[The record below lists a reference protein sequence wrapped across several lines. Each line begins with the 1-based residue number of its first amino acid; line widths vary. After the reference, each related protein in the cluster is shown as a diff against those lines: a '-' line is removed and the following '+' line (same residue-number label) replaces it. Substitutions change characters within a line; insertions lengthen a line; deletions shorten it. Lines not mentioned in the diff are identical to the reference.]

1 MHASARN
8 RLEGTISSVIPGSV
22 NSEVVLGLPG
32 GGQLAAIVPSELVR
46 ALGLTVGQR
55 AVALV
60 NAALVTLVTEA
71 GRHRFTARNQ
81 YLGQVTDVTPGAVCS
96 EVTLRLSCG
105 HPFTAVVTNAA
116 VVDLQ
121 LKAGKYATVLFNA
134 SQVIIGVANG
144 VGH

>member
-8 RLEGTISSVIPGSV
+8 RLEGTISSVVPGAV
-22 NSEVVLGLPG
+22 NTEVVLELPG
-32 GGQLAAIVPSELVR
+32 GGHLAAIVSSESVR
-46 ALGLTVGQR
+46 ALGLTPGQR

-60 NAALVTLVTEA
+60 NPAMVTLVTEA
-71 GRHRFTARNQ
+71 GRYRFTARNQ
-81 YLGQVTDVTPGAVCS
+81 YLGQVATVTPGAVSS

-134 SQVIIGVANG
+134 SQVIVGVANG
-144 VGH
+144 GDH